1 MDSLFLLTQNSGKI
15 LGPIAKVLGYLM
27 NAIYAFMDKFLHIQN
42 VGLTIILFTIVIYP
56 LLTSAYL
63 QAAEVLK
70 DVTDHES

>member
-27 NAIYAFMDKFLHIQN
+27 NAIYAFMDKFLHIQKRRFN
-42 VGLTIILFTIVIYP
+42 NHLIYDCYLS

-63 QAAEVLK
+63 QAAEVLQRC
-70 DVTDHES
+70 HRS

>member
-27 NAIYAFMDKFLHIQN
+27 NAIYAFMDKI
-42 VGLTIILFTIVIYP
+42 FTHPERRFNNHLIYDCYLS

>member
-27 NAIYAFMDKFLHIQN
+27 NAIYVFMDKFLNIQN
-42 VGLTIILFTIVIYP
+42 VGLTIIVF

-63 QAAEVLK
+63 
-70 DVTDHES
+70 

>member
-27 NAIYAFMDKFLHIQN
+27 NAIYVFMDKFLNIQ
-42 VGLTIILFTIVIYP
+42 IYDCYLFLFI
-56 LLTSAYL
+56 SAYL

-70 DVTDHES
+70 NVTDHES